1 VNDMTTVH
9 REKLLS
15 DLKVVVADADELV
28 KITAGQAGKEAG
40 DIAARMQNRMSRLQD
55 EMAHMQEVAVTKA
68 KAVAQDADGYVH
80 ANPWKAI
87 GIAAGLGML
96 IGLLAGRR

>member
-1 VNDMTTVH
+1 MNDMTTAQ

-28 KITAGQAGKEAG
+28 KITAGNAEDEAR
-40 DIAARMQNRMSRLQD
+40 DVAVRLQRRMNHVKD
-55 EMAHMQEVAVTKA
+55 EMAHIQAVAVA
-68 KAVAQDADGYVH
+68 KARAIGQSTDGYVH
-80 ANPWKAI
+80 ENPWKAI
-87 GIAAGLGML
+87 GIAAGLGVT